1 MRGENRL
8 ELLMNSFGLGT
19 RNRRME
25 HEIKEL
31 ARANGQ
37 FADSPR
43 QRHRSARG
51 GGRDYTTLRVARWI
65 RRRFARNAAS
75 G

>member
-1 MRGENRL
+1 
-8 ELLMNSFGLGT
+8 MNSFGLGT
-19 RNRRME
+19 RNRIEE

-37 FADSPR
+37 FADSRR
-43 QRHRSARG
+43 QRHHSARG
-51 GGRDYTTLRVARWI
+51 GGLDCTILRVARWI
-65 RRRFARNAAS
+65 RRRFARDAAS